1 MKSIILYFL
10 AIILLSS
17 CSASSKTWK
26 GYSSDEIWTAMIAVA
41 KSPDYSADN
50 PRNRW
55 HVLENVVQ
63 INTEDSEI
71 KIHRILRRS
80 IKLAMQ
86 SVQVDNREMILKI
99 SLENNEFPEVK
110 FEELSSQIIPAR
122 ALNESHLFFNQ
133 LDELLGS

>member
-1 MKSIILYFL
+1 
-10 AIILLSS
+10 
-17 CSASSKTWK
+17 
-26 GYSSDEIWTAMIAVA
+26 MIAVA

-55 HVLENVVQ
+55 HVLENVVH
-63 INTEDSEI
+63 INNELSEI

-80 IKLAMQ
+80 IKLPMQ
-86 SVQVDNREMILKI
+86 PVQVDNREMVLKI
-99 SLENNEFPEVK
+99 SLQNNGFPEVK

-133 LDELLGS
+133 VDELLSRE